1 MTVHQL
7 SLTAFLILALTG
19 CGGGG
24 GGSGTGTLN
33 LAMTDAPVD
42 GVDQVVVEF
51 TGVTL
56 KPQGGAAFDVTFDQP
71 VSVDLKTLHSGNT
84 ELLLG
89 GEIVPAGR
97 YEWVRLAVNAE
108 FDSVL
113 DSYVMEQGGGQVE
126 LWVPSGANSG
136 LKLVSGFTVVAG
148 GESSFVID
156 WNLRE
161 GLVQPPGQPGYKLQ
175 PALRITDMQEYG
187 TIEGTVDAVLVSD
200 PTCTS
205 DPNTGEGNVVYVF
218 SGSAITPDDI
228 DGVDPEP
235 LTTAEVRLDDMNG
248 AYFYRVPFLAPGDYT
263 LAFTCH
269 AADDRVPDDENPG
282 ADVNDPIVFTS
293 GTDATVVADQTTT
306 VDF

>member
-1 MTVHQL
+1 
-7 SLTAFLILALTG
+7 
-19 CGGGG
+19 
-24 GGSGTGTLN
+24 
-33 LAMTDAPVD
+33 
-42 GVDQVVVEF
+42 
-51 TGVTL
+51 VTL
-56 KPQGGAAFDVTFDQP
+56 KPQGGAAFDVTFDLP

-84 ELLLG
+84 ALLLG

-113 DSYVMEQGGGQVE
+113 DSYVIEQGGGQVE

-148 GESSFVID
+148 GQSSFVID

-187 TIEGTVDAVLVSD
+187 TIEGTVDALLVSD

-205 DPNTGEGNVVYVF
+205 DTNTGEGNVVYVF
-218 SGSAITPDDI
+218 SGSTITPDDI
-228 DGVDPEP
+228 DGVAPEP
-235 LTTAEVRLDDMNG
+235 LTTAEVRLDDMSG
-248 AYFYRVPFLAPGDYT
+248 AYFYRVPFLAPGNYT
-263 LAFTCH
+263 LAFTCQ

>member
-1 MTVHQL
+1 MATRQL
-7 SLTAFLILALTG
+7 ALTAFSIVALAG

-24 GGSGTGTLN
+24 GGNGTGSLS
-33 LAMTDAPVD
+33 LALTDAPVD

-56 KPQGGAAFDVTFDQP
+56 KPQGGTAVDVTFDQP
-71 VSVDLKTLHSGNT
+71 VSVDLKALHSGNT
-84 ELLLG
+84 GLLLD

-97 YEWVRLAVNAE
+97 YEWIRLAVNAE

-113 DSYVMEQGGGQVE
+113 DSYVMEDGGGQVE

-148 GESSFVID
+148 GASSFVID

-161 GLVQPPGQPGYKLQ
+161 GLVQSPGQPGYKLQ

-187 TIEGTVDAVLVSD
+187 TIEGTVDAALVSD
-200 PTCTS
+200 PTCSS
-205 DPNTGEGNVVYVF
+205 DPNTGEGNAVYVF
-218 SGSAITPDDI
+218 SGSAIAPDDI
-228 DGVDPEP
+228 DGAAPEP
-235 LTTAEVRLDDMNG
+235 LTTAEVRLDDMSG
-248 AYFYRVPFLAPGDYT
+248 AYSYRVSFLAPGDYT
-263 LAFTCH
+263 LAFTCQ

-282 ADVNDPIVFTS
+282 ADVNDAIVFTN
-293 GTDATVVADQTTT
+293 GVDATVIDGETTT